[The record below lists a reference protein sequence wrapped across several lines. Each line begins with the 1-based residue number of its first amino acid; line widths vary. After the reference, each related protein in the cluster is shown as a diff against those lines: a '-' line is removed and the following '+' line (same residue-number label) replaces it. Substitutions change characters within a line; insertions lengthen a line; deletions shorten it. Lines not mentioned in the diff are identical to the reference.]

1 MLNALENEY
10 AAANEK
16 QESNSKNS
24 NNNNNKNITSYKN
37 NNNNYNKI
45 QQPKPTT
52 TIARSLYLSV
62 RLETPFESL
71 QNKSIIRFNF
81 YSICGSALLLHW
93 FTNPVNNLLQSIY
106 LYQYIFIYIYVYI
119 YSTYI
124 NFCYF
129 LWKWLITHSDRTITI
144 TRTHTHTHILKQ
156 TISDI
161 AYYRIAS
168 LVKYRDIVLI

>member
-24 NNNNNKNITSYKN
+24 NNNNNKNITSYN

-81 YSICGSALLLHW
+81 YSICGSALLLH
-93 FTNPVNNLLQSIY
+93 
-106 LYQYIFIYIYVYI
+106 
-119 YSTYI
+119 
-124 NFCYF
+124 
-129 LWKWLITHSDRTITI
+129 
-144 TRTHTHTHILKQ
+144 
-156 TISDI
+156 
-161 AYYRIAS
+161 
-168 LVKYRDIVLI
+168 